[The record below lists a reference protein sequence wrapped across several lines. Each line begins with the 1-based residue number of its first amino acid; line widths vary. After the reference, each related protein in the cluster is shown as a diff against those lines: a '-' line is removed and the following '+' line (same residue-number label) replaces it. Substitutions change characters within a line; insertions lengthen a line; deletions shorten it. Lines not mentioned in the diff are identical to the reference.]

1 MQETQETWIQS
12 LGWEDP
18 LEEEMAI
25 HSSTLAWK
33 IPGIEEPGRLQ
44 SMGSQRVG
52 HDWVTEQKGTEQM
65 ANNVEHLFHVLIGHL
80 YIFFW
85 KVSTQILCPFLI
97 CLSFYYWV
105 VCVCVLSRF
114 SRVWLFVIPW
124 TTACLAPLSMGFSR
138 QEYWSG
144 LPCPPSGNLPN
155 PGIESMSPVSP
166 ALAGGFFT
174 TEPLG
179 SIPQQAKEG
188 KSHDHINRYKSIWKH
203 PTLIHDKNS

>member
-1 MQETQETWIQS
+1 MTDYLPKYLHHFAYPIAVHKDSSFSTS
-12 LGWEDP
+12 LPIIVICLLNYFHPSGCEV
-18 LEEEMAI
+18 AI
-25 HSSTLAWK
+25 SWFWFAFLWLWVDSGSWWR
-33 IPGIEEPGRLQ
+33 IGRPGVLQ
-44 SMGSQRVG
+44 FMGSQRVG

-114 SRVWLFVIPW
+114 SRVQFFVILW
-124 TTACLAPLSMGFSR
+124 TMACQAPLSVGFPR

-144 LPCPPSGNLPN
+144 LPCPLPGDLPD
-155 PGIESMSPVSP
+155 PGI
-166 ALAGGFFT
+166 
-174 TEPLG
+174 
-179 SIPQQAKEG
+179 
-188 KSHDHINRYKSIWKH
+188 
-203 PTLIHDKNS
+203 